1 MLLLLFHLDED
12 TYAIDSTHVVEVLP
26 IVMLRK
32 VYQVP
37 AHVSG
42 VFRYR
47 NCIVPVVDL
56 CKLIRGE
63 ASRSRFS
70 TRIIMV
76 RYQTRDGENAYVGL
90 LAERVTETLNLPH
103 LKPIEQSNDGSY
115 LGEVLMH
122 DSEMIQRFHWES
134 LITDVQNAALIS
146 GGAC

>member
-26 IVMLRK
+26 LVMLRK

-37 AHVSG
+37 PHIVG

-63 ASRSRFS
+63 ACRSRFS
-70 TRIIMV
+70 TRMIIV
-76 RYQTRDGENAYVGL
+76 QYSTRNGEPAYVGL
-90 LAERVTETLNLPH
+90 LAERITETLNQPDLAP
-103 LKPIEQSNDGSY
+103 LEQTCESS
-115 LGEVLMH
+115 LGEVFVH
-122 DSEMIQRFHWES
+122 DDQMIQRFRWQS
-134 LITDVQNAALIS
+134 LIADVQEVGVIA

>member
-26 IVMLRK
+26 LVMLRK

-37 AHVSG
+37 AHVVG

-47 NCIVPVVDL
+47 SCIVPVVDL
-56 CKLIRGE
+56 SKLIRGE
-63 ASRSRFS
+63 ACRSRFS

-76 RYQTRDGENAYVGL
+76 QYKTRSGENAYVGL
-90 LAERVTETLNLPH
+90 LAERVTDTLNQPDLAP
-103 LKPIEQSNDGSY
+103 LDPEQTGSF
-115 LGEVLMH
+115 LGEVFVH
-122 DSEMIQRFHWES
+122 NTEMIQRFHWQS
-134 LITDVQNAALIS
+134 LISDVQNVALIA